1 MGANML
7 RDKLRVR
14 RFRQAGL
21 CGGILDLAKQ
31 PFDFLRYRIVGALLD
46 AREVLGVPARQ
57 GDAVGLEQLDR
68 KSVGARGG
76 AASGI

>member
-1 MGANML
+1 
-7 RDKLRVR
+7 
-14 RFRQAGL
+14 
-21 CGGILDLAKQ
+21 
-31 PFDFLRYRIVGALLD
+31 VGALLD